1 MKRIILGLGVLLM
14 LAQNGFAYTDAEF
27 DLVIAKT
34 SGYLQ
39 QNLKCEK
46 ATKNYLKSGDIQEC
60 IKAVNLIKRSNN
72 PKAKEYLA
80 AETYN
85 LAFMYDEG
93 IKDKLKA
100 YKYYMEAAK
109 LGFINAQ
116 GNLRIMCKNNP
127 WACK

>member
-46 ATKNYLKSGDIQEC
+46 ATKNYLKSGDIQEW
-60 IKAVNLIKRSNN
+60 S
-72 PKAKEYLA
+72 
-80 AETYN
+80 
-85 LAFMYDEG
+85 
-93 IKDKLKA
+93 
-100 YKYYMEAAK
+100 
-109 LGFINAQ
+109 
-116 GNLRIMCKNNP
+116 GNLNSYKEF
-127 WACK
+127 KQF